1 MRPTPALK
9 RISGRPVIPAS
20 VTIGIAMD
28 PNATGAVFASR
39 QMAAA
44 WNGEKPRPAS
54 MAAATATGVPNPAA
68 PSRNAPNAKAI
79 SSVCKRGSRVR
90 LRSECLMASNLPVSS
105 VSR

>member
-1 MRPTPALK
+1 MRPTPALR
-9 RISGRPVIPAS
+9 RISGKPVMPAS

-44 WNGEKPRPAS
+44 WKGEKPSPAS

-68 PSRNAPNAKAI
+68 PSRNAPNANAM
-79 SSVCKRGSRVR
+79 SSVCSLGSRVR
-90 LRSECLMASNLPVSS
+90 LRSECLIASNLPVSS
-105 VSR
+105 VRR